1 MCQTGGTAC
10 KKGMETFNSVTREVW
25 GSKLCV
31 VYYSQIIGLEQDAH
45 IFPESGR
52 QSLKNLRREMILS
65 DLGVTQDSMRHK
77 DIGESNEICLKFK
90 PQVEEVLCPSPDLN
104 EEQGR
109 AGGCWIS

>member
-10 KKGMETFNSVTREVW
+10 KKSMEAFNSVTWEVR
-25 GSKLCV
+25 GSKLWV
-31 VYYSQIIGLEQDAH
+31 VPYSQIIGLEQDAQ

-52 QSLKNLRREMILS
+52 QSRKSLRRGMILS
-65 DLGVTQDSMRHK
+65 DLGVTQDSMRYK
-77 DIGESNEICLKFK
+77 NIGESNEILLKFK
-90 PQVEEVLCPSPDLN
+90 PQVGEVLCPSPDLN